1 MQPTHYLQKKK
12 DKKVE
17 LSLEMMQARRQWR
30 NIFKALEEKI
40 VSPKSMPNKTTFQ
53 KQKWIINFFRHMKEE
68 FIISLPALQK
78 KQMLKEI
85 IQA

>member
-53 KQKWIINFFRHMKEE
+53 KQK
-68 FIISLPALQK
+68 
-78 KQMLKEI
+78 
-85 IQA
+85 